1 LAIIGGQ
8 VLAVPLERGAINMVQ
23 PVQFKAL
30 RQAGTIKI
38 ALQISKERSRP
49 DYVAIQLDNEVE
61 FIFRS
66 PAQLDEVIG
75 GLQQAR
81 KEIAGDE
88 LKIRQ
93 H

>member
-1 LAIIGGQ
+1 
-8 VLAVPLERGAINMVQ
+8 MVMQ
-23 PVQFKAL
+23 LVKYESL
-30 RQAGTIKI
+30 RQAKTIKI
-38 ALQISKERSRP
+38 ALQVNRQTKRP
-49 DYVAIQLDNEVE
+49 DHVAIQLGNEIE
-61 FIFRS
+61 FVFRS

-88 LKIRQ
+88 LQIRQ

>member
-1 LAIIGGQ
+1 
-8 VLAVPLERGAINMVQ
+8 MVMQ
-23 PVQFKAL
+23 LVKYESL
-30 RQAGTIKI
+30 RQAKTIKI
-38 ALQISKERSRP
+38 ALQVNRQTKRP

>member
-1 LAIIGGQ
+1 
-8 VLAVPLERGAINMVQ
+8 MVQ